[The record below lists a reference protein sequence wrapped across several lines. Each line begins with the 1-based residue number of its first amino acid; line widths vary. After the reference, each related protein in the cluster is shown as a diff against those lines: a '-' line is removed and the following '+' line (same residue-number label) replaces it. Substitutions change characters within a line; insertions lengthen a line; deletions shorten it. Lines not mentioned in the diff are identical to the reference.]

1 MTSVYLFKSSLGYYK
16 IGISEDVKRRLKQF
30 SKLPFNVE
38 YVYHKEVKYAKMLER
53 SLHKMYNGYRID
65 NGGEWFSLSL
75 EQVIEVMEILE
86 KS

>member
-16 IGISEDVKRRLKQF
+16 IGISENVPRRLKQF
-30 SKLPFNVE
+30 SKLPFDVE
-38 YVYHKEVKYAKMLER
+38 YVYHKEVKYPRMLEH
-53 SLHKMYNGYRID
+53 SLHKMYKNYRID

-75 EQVIEVMEILE
+75 EDVINVMEIIQ